1 MHLRPMCVEHGAR
14 QGYSCYSRKAWRM
27 KAVLEFQYPED
38 EQRLQ
43 HAMKGTEYYDAL
55 CEIDNILAMPY
66 TKAEAYTK
74 IKAVVF
80 KTLEGV

>member
-1 MHLRPMCVEHGAR
+1 
-14 QGYSCYSRKAWRM
+14 M
-27 KAVLEFQYPED
+27 KAVLEFYYPED
-38 EQRLQ
+38 EHKLQ

-74 IKAVVF
+74 IRAVVLQ
-80 KTLEGV
+80 TLEGA

>member
-1 MHLRPMCVEHGAR
+1 
-14 QGYSCYSRKAWRM
+14 M
-27 KAVLEFQYPED
+27 KAVLEFYYPED
-38 EQRLQ
+38 EHKLQ

-74 IKAVVF
+74 IRAIVLQI
-80 KTLEGV
+80 LEEV

>member
-1 MHLRPMCVEHGAR
+1 
-14 QGYSCYSRKAWRM
+14 M
-27 KAVLEFQYPED
+27 KAVLEFYYPED
-38 EQRLQ
+38 EHKLQ

-74 IKAVVF
+74 IRAIVLQ
-80 KTLEGV
+80 TLEGV

>member
-1 MHLRPMCVEHGAR
+1 
-14 QGYSCYSRKAWRM
+14 M
-27 KAVLEFQYPED
+27 KAVLEFEYPED
-38 EQRLQ
+38 EERLY

-80 KTLEGV
+80 KTLEEA